1 MNFPIRFKGIYIAQ
15 YYFDN
20 ARPRIAVALGGVLNS
35 NSTLPWANRSMGDLK
50 MKNRAHCHKSFDL
63 ATLCELAARGPEK
76 QKARLQIN
84 VIGLLYV
91 SGTEIGI

>member
-1 MNFPIRFKGIYIAQ
+1 
-15 YYFDN
+15 
-20 ARPRIAVALGGVLNS
+20 
-35 NSTLPWANRSMGDLK
+35 MGDLK